1 MAAEMA
7 VGITAQ
13 GTVLTEDRQE
23 KEGHSAREDRSEK
36 VLRAEASEATVR
48 EDRSESIQKEEA
60 SEVSVREDHLARIQK
75 EGALGASVREDLSV
89 RIQREEASEAN
100 VREDRSEKIPS
111 IQEGRSARTL
121 KGRASGAESQQP
133 EEEADSTERRKAS
146 IRRTSTI
153 SAMRTKAESTR

>member
-60 SEVSVREDHLARIQK
+60 SEVSVREDHLARIQR
-75 EGALGASVREDLSV
+75 EG
-89 RIQREEASEAN
+89 ASEAN
-100 VREDRSEKIPS
+100 VREDRSVKIQREEALEATVREDRSVKIPS
-111 IQEGRSARTL
+111 VQEGHSERTL
-121 KGRASGAESQQP
+121 KERVSAAESRQP
-133 EEEADSTERRKAS
+133 EEEADSTERRRVS
-146 IRRTSTI
+146 TRRT
-153 SAMRTKAESTR
+153 